1 MVVKNKMLNVSV
13 DKNLNDS
20 ISQHMRGGFAS
31 LLVDQTVGEALETVR
46 LHPPEGRIIYFYV
59 LDREGH
65 LCGVVPTRRLLLNPP
80 EKPLSEIMVREVIA
94 VPQSATV
101 LEACEFF
108 IMHRLLAFPVVDRDR
123 RMVGV
128 IDVELYTAELGDID
142 RSERYDEL
150 FQLIGVHLSATY
162 QGTPFSAFS
171 YRFPWLICNIA
182 GGILA
187 AFIAGFFEGELQ
199 RVAALAMFIPVV
211 LAVAESI
218 SIQSLSL
225 TLQMLHGRPLTLR
238 TLLVKVRAEMATG
251 LLLGLAAGIAVALV
265 AWIWRG
271 HYKIMLALLG
281 GIAGGAMC
289 AAAFGA
295 AMPILLRLFR
305 RDPQVAAGPIA
316 LAISDMVTL
325 LIYLHLARWLWTGI

>member
-1 MVVKNKMLNVSV
+1 MPDVAVNKNHH
-13 DKNLNDS
+13 DP

-31 LLVDQTVGEALETVR
+31 IMVDQTVGQTLEMLR
-46 LHPPEGRIIYFYV
+46 QRPPEGRIIYFYV
-59 LDREGH
+59 LDRDNC
-65 LCGVVPTRRLLLNPP
+65 LKGVVPTRRLLLNPP
-80 EKPLSEIMVREVIA
+80 ETPIADIMVREVIA

-108 IMHRLLAFPVVDRDR
+108 IMHRLLAFPVVDPQR

-150 FQLIGVHLSATY
+150 FQLIGVHLSTAY
-162 QGTPFSAFS
+162 QGTPLAAFR

-182 GGILA
+182 GGIFA
-187 AFIAGFFEGELQ
+187 AFIAGIFEGELQ

-211 LAVAESI
+211 LAVAESV

-225 TLQMLHGRPLTLR
+225 TLQLLRGQSPTLK
-238 TLLVKVRAEMATG
+238 TLLSKVRTEVVTG
-251 LLLGLAAGIAVALV
+251 ALLGIASGVAVALV
-265 AWIWRG
+265 AWIWRRQA
-271 HYKIMLALLG
+271 KIMLALLG
-281 GIAGGAMC
+281 GIAGGAAC
-289 AAAFGA
+289 AAALGV

-316 LAISDMVTL
+316 LAASDMITL
-325 LIYLHLARWLWTGI
+325 LIYLNLARWLWSGV

>member
-1 MVVKNKMLNVSV
+1 MLDVSV
-13 DKNLNDS
+13 AKNLNDP
-20 ISQHMRGGFAS
+20 ISRHMRGGFAS
-31 LLVDQTVGEALETVR
+31 LLDDQTVGGALEMVR
-46 LHPPEGRIIYFYV
+46 RQPPEGRIIYFYV
-59 LDREGH
+59 LDREGR
-65 LCGVVPTRRLLLNPP
+65 LRGVVPTRRLLLNPP
-80 EKPLSEIMVREVIA
+80 DKPIAEIMVREVIA

-108 IMHRLLAFPVVDRDR
+108 IMHRLLAFPVVDPDR

-150 FQLIGVHLSATY
+150 FQLIGVHLSAAY
-162 QGTPFSAFS
+162 QGTPLSAFRN
-171 YRFPWLICNIA
+171 RFPWLICNIL
-182 GGILA
+182 GGIFA
-187 AFIAGFFEGELQ
+187 AFIAGWFEGELQ
-199 RVAALAMFIPVV
+199 RVAALALFIPVV

-225 TLQMLHGRPLTLR
+225 TLQLLRGQSPTLG
-238 TLLVKVRAEMATG
+238 TLLGKVRTEMATG
-251 LLLGLAAGIAVALV
+251 LLLGIAAGIVVAVV

-271 HYKIMLALLG
+271 HYKLTLALLG

-289 AAAFGA
+289 SAAFGV

-316 LAISDMVTL
+316 LAVSDMITL
-325 LIYLHLARWLWTGI
+325 LIYLHVARWLWTGI

>member
-1 MVVKNKMLNVSV
+1 MPDVSIT
-13 DKNLNDS
+13 KNLNDP

-31 LLVDQTVGEALETVR
+31 VSVNQTVGEALDMLR
-46 LHPPEGRIIYFYV
+46 QQPPEGRIIYFYV
-59 LDREGH
+59 LDRDNC
-65 LCGVVPTRRLLLNPP
+65 LKGVVPTRRLLLNPP
-80 EKPLSEIMVREVIA
+80 DKPIAEIMVREVIA

-108 IMHRLLAFPVVDRDR
+108 IMHRLLAFPVVDPQR

-150 FQLIGVHLSATY
+150 FQLIGVHLSTAY
-162 QGTPFSAFS
+162 QGTPLAAFR

-182 GGILA
+182 GGIIA

-199 RVAALAMFIPVV
+199 RVAALALFIPVV
-211 LAVAESI
+211 LAVAESV

-225 TLQMLHGRPLTLR
+225 TLQLLRGQSPTLG
-238 TLLVKVRAEMATG
+238 TLLSKVRTEVITG
-251 LLLGLAAGIAVALV
+251 ALLGIAAGVAVALV
-265 AWIWRG
+265 AWLWRG
-271 HYKIMLALLG
+271 QERIMLALLG
-281 GIAGGAMC
+281 GIAGGAAC
-289 AAAFGA
+289 SAALGV

-316 LAISDMVTL
+316 LAASDMITL
-325 LIYLHLARWLWTGI
+325 LIYLNLARWLWSGV

>member
-1 MVVKNKMLNVSV
+1 MTDVSLVKNI
-13 DKNLNDS
+13 NDP
-20 ISQHMRGGFAS
+20 IVQHMRGGFAS

-46 LHPPEGRIIYFYV
+46 RHPPEGRIIYFYV
-59 LDREGH
+59 LDRDGR

-80 EKPLSEIMVREVIA
+80 EKLIVEIMVREVIA

-101 LEACEFF
+101 LDACEFF
-108 IMHRLLAFPVVDRDR
+108 VMHRLLAFPVVDPDR

-150 FQLIGVHLSATY
+150 FQLIGVHLSTAY
-162 QGTPFSAFS
+162 QGTPFSAFR
-171 YRFPWLICNIA
+171 YRFPWLMCNIA
-182 GGILA
+182 GGIIA

-211 LAVAESI
+211 LAVAESV

-225 TLQMLHGRPLTLR
+225 TLQLLHGQSPTLG
-238 TLLVKVRAEMATG
+238 TLFGKVRTEVATG
-251 LLLGLAAGIAVALV
+251 LLLGVAAGIAVALA

-271 HYKIMLALLG
+271 QYKIMLAVLG

-316 LAISDMVTL
+316 LAVSDMVTL